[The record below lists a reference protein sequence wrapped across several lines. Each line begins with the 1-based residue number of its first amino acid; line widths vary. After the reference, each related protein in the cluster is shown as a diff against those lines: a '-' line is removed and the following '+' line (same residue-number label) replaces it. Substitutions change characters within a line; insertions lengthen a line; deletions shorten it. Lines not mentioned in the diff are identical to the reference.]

1 MPDSG
6 NSGNQGSSNS
16 QSAGSTNWSGLAN
29 LGGLGLQSAALAL
42 GNDMETLSRADQ
54 RWLADFQW
62 KQSLRNE
69 DFQHELA
76 THGIRLRVADAEAAG
91 LHPLVG
97 AGINP
102 ASGSFG
108 MPISGGGGGE
118 SSGSKFASK
127 LADMGQN
134 ISRAAASTMTQDERL
149 VLHSNAMKAQSEADL
164 ARSQA
169 ALARA
174 QTAELGKKPPIP
186 NAHTL
191 IRNDDGSFST
201 INNPDLAGAI
211 MSDPLG
217 MWGTAVHNTV
227 SDIKHSPKWDIPGNF
242 ISGYRYRTD
251 EDARGWDRRRY
262 PPKR

>member
-1 MPDSG
+1 MPDSA
-6 NSGNQGSSNS
+6 NSGNQGSNN
-16 QSAGSTNWSGLAN
+16 QSSSTNWSGLAN

-69 DFQHELA
+69 DFQHQLA
-76 THGIRLRVADAEAAG
+76 TNGIRLRVADAEAAG

-127 LADMGQN
+127 LSDLGQN

-149 VLHSNAMKAQSEADL
+149 MLHANALKAQSEADL
-164 ARSQA
+164 AHSQA

-174 QTAELGKKPPIP
+174 QTAQLGKNPPIP

-217 MWGTAVHNTV
+217 MWGTAVHNTI
-227 SDIKHSPKWDIPGNF
+227 SDTVKSPKWSIPGHF
-242 ISGYRYRTD
+242 INSLNYQTD
-251 EDARGWDRRRY
+251 EAARGRDRRRY
-262 PPKR
+262 APKR